1 MKDSNTNIFT
11 KGLIKSNPL
20 LVLALGMCPALATT
34 TSAINGLGM
43 GLATWF
49 VLLCSNITVSLLKNT
64 IPEKAKL
71 PAHLIIIANF
81 VTIAEI
87 LIQAYWPELHDN
99 LGIYIPLIVMNC
111 LILGR
116 AEVFASGH
124 SVFKS
129 ALDALGMGLGFTLAL
144 TLLGVIRE
152 FLGTGKTFGNIVF
165 PGEYGALLFVL
176 APGAFITLG
185 FLIAGTNKLKK
196 QS

>member
-1 MKDSNTNIFT
+1 
-11 KGLIKSNPL
+11 
-20 LVLALGMCPALATT
+20 
-34 TSAINGLGM
+34 
-43 GLATWF
+43 
-49 VLLCSNITVSLLKNT
+49 
-64 IPEKAKL
+64 
-71 PAHLIIIANF
+71 
-81 VTIAEI
+81 
-87 LIQAYWPELHDN
+87 
-99 LGIYIPLIVMNC
+99 LIVMNC

-152 FLGTGKTFGNIVF
+152 FMGTGKTFGNIVF

-185 FLIAGTNKLKK
+185 FLIAGMNKLKK